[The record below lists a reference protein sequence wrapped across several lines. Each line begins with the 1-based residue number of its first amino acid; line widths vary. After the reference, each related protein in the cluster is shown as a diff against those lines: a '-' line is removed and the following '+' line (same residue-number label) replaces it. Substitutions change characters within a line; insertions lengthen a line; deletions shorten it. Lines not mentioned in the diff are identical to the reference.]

1 MIGICNPNAYDVPQ
15 YLGYDITRLK
25 GNIRFMEVVLNRD
38 GEANGI
44 CPLLFNGA
52 INSFKEAPLT
62 TQTVELESICS
73 SLEKARAEKREQLK
87 QKESITLFTWASQ
100 VINKIFA
107 NNNGQLYYHFG

>member
-1 MIGICNPNAYDVPQ
+1 MIGICNPNAYELPE

-52 INSFKEAPLT
+52 INKFKEAPLSTET
-62 TQTVELESICS
+62 TELNQICAY
-73 SLEKARAEKREQLK
+73 LEAERASKREEPK
-87 QKESITLFTWASQ
+87 KGVSFFTWAHQ
-100 VINKIFA
+100 VINNII
-107 NNNGQLYYHFG
+107 NN